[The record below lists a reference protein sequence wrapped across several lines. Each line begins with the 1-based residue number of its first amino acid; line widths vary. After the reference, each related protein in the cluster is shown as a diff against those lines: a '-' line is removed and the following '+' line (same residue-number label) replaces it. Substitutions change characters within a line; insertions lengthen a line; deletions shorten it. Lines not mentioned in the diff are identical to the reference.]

1 MSDELHQLTEKRFT
15 LRKRITLLGWIWLT
29 ITSAAYVL
37 VVYYRPFANLLGIEA
52 FEVHHGVW
60 PEVAI
65 LCGTLIVL
73 KAVYLRIFR
82 RSEQRAEFASLKE
95 ALLQGRVQRMSL
107 ATRCIFLLGALALVS
122 VGWFAR
128 EPIGTRILALAVPL
142 FLIFAAVE
150 LNFSIQPGETLL
162 PDPHDELLLFFR
174 ARMLKV
180 GYVTAILALTALYV
194 ASLFASPYMGLLV
207 PIALTISLLVPA
219 FVYRRLDR
227 QADE

>member
-1 MSDELHQLTEKRFT
+1 MSDELYRLTKPFT
-15 LRKRITLLGWIWLT
+15 LRRWIRLT
-29 ITSAAYVL
+29 ILSAANGL

-65 LCGTLIVL
+65 LCGALIVL
-73 KAVYLRIFR
+73 KTVSLLIFR
-82 RSEQRAEFASLKE
+82 RSEQLAEFASLKE
-95 ALLQGRVQRMSL
+95 ALLQGRVKRMSL
-107 ATRCIFLLGALALVS
+107 AARCIFLLGALALVS
-122 VGWFAR
+122 VGWFS
-128 EPIGTRILALAVPL
+128 IGTRILALAVPL
-142 FLIFAAVE
+142 FLLFSAVE
-150 LNFSIQPGETLL
+150 LNFIIHPGETEL

>member
-1 MSDELHQLTEKRFT
+1 MSDELHRLTEKPFT
-15 LRKRITLLGWIWLT
+15 PRNRIRWVRLT
-29 ITSAAYVL
+29 ILSAANGL

-60 PEVAI
+60 PEIAI
-65 LCGTLIVL
+65 LCGALIGL
-73 KAVYLRIFR
+73 EAVYLLIFR
-82 RSEQRAEFASLKE
+82 RSEQLTEFASLKE

-122 VGWFAR
+122 LGWF
-128 EPIGTRILALAVPL
+128 PIGTRILALAVPL
-142 FLIFAAVE
+142 FLLFAAVE
-150 LNFSIQPGETLL
+150 LNFIIYPGETLH

-207 PIALTISLLVPA
+207 PVALTISLLVPA

>member
-1 MSDELHQLTEKRFT
+1 MSDELYRLTKPFT
-15 LRKRITLLGWIWLT
+15 LRRWIRLT
-29 ITSAAYVL
+29 ILSAANVL
-37 VVYYRPFANLLGIEA
+37 VIYYRPFANLLGIEA

-65 LCGTLIVL
+65 LCGALIVL
-73 KAVYLRIFR
+73 KTVSLLIFR
-82 RSEQRAEFASLKE
+82 RSEQLAEFASLKE
-95 ALLQGRVQRMSL
+95 ALLQGRVKRMSL
-107 ATRCIFLLGALALVS
+107 AARCIFLLGALALVS
-122 VGWFAR
+122 VGWFS
-128 EPIGTRILALAVPL
+128 IGTRILALAVPL
-142 FLIFAAVE
+142 FLLFSAVE
-150 LNFSIQPGETLL
+150 LNFIIHPGETEL

>member
-1 MSDELHQLTEKRFT
+1 MSDELYRLTKPFT
-15 LRKRITLLGWIWLT
+15 LRRWIRLT
-29 ITSAAYVL
+29 ILSAANVL
-37 VVYYRPFANLLGIEA
+37 VIYYRPFANLLGIEA

-65 LCGTLIVL
+65 LCGALIVL
-73 KAVYLRIFR
+73 EAVYLRIFR
-82 RSEQRAEFASLKE
+82 RSEQLAEFASLRE

-122 VGWFAR
+122 VGWF
-128 EPIGTRILALAVPL
+128 PIGTRILALAVPL
-142 FLIFAAVE
+142 FLLFAAVE
-150 LNFSIQPGETLL
+150 LTCIIYPGETLH

-180 GYVTAILALTALYV
+180 GYVTAIVALTALYV
-194 ASLFASPYMGLLV
+194 ASLFASPYMGLLL

-219 FVYRRLDR
+219 FVYRRLDL

>member
-1 MSDELHQLTEKRFT
+1 MSDELHRLEKPFT
-15 LRKRITLLGWIWLT
+15 LRRWIWLT
-29 ITSAAYVL
+29 ILSAANVF
-37 VVYYRPFANLLGIEA
+37 VVYYRPFANLPGIEA
-52 FEVHHGVW
+52 FEVHHGIW

-65 LCGTLIVL
+65 LSGVLIVL
-73 KAVYLRIFR
+73 KAVYLGIFR

-107 ATRCIFLLGALALVS
+107 AIRCIFLLGALALVS
-122 VGWFAR
+122 LGWF
-128 EPIGTRILALAVPL
+128 PIGTRILAIAVPL
-142 FLIFAAVE
+142 FLLFAAVE
-150 LNFSIQPGETLL
+150 LTCIIYPSETLH

-174 ARMLKV
+174 ARMIKV

-194 ASLFASPYMGLLV
+194 ASLFASPYMGLLL

>member
-1 MSDELHQLTEKRFT
+1 MSDELHRLTEKPFT
-15 LRKRITLLGWIWLT
+15 PRNRIRWVRLT
-29 ITSAAYVL
+29 ILSAANGL

-65 LCGTLIVL
+65 LCGALIGL
-73 KAVYLRIFR
+73 EAVYLLIFR
-82 RSEQRAEFASLKE
+82 RSEQLTEFASLKE

-122 VGWFAR
+122 LGWF
-128 EPIGTRILALAVPL
+128 PIGTRILALAVPL
-142 FLIFAAVE
+142 FLLFAAVE
-150 LNFSIQPGETLL
+150 LNFIIYPGETLH
-162 PDPHDELLLFFR
+162 PDPHDELLLFFQ

-207 PIALTISLLVPA
+207 PVALTISLLVPA

>member
-1 MSDELHQLTEKRFT
+1 MSDELYRLTKPFT
-15 LRKRITLLGWIWLT
+15 LRRWIRLT
-29 ITSAAYVL
+29 ILSAANVL
-37 VVYYRPFANLLGIEA
+37 VIYYRPFANLLGIEA

-65 LCGTLIVL
+65 LCGALIVL
-73 KAVYLRIFR
+73 EAVYLRIFR
-82 RSEQRAEFASLKE
+82 RSEQLAEFASLKE
-95 ALLQGRVQRMSL
+95 ALLQGRVKRMSL
-107 ATRCIFLLGALALVS
+107 AARCIFLLGALALVS
-122 VGWFAR
+122 VGWFS
-128 EPIGTRILALAVPL
+128 IGTRILALAVPL
-142 FLIFAAVE
+142 FLLFSAVE
-150 LNFSIQPGETLL
+150 LNFIIHPGETEL

>member
-15 LRKRITLLGWIWLT
+15 QRKRITLLGWIWLT
-29 ITSAAYVL
+29 MLSAANVL
-37 VVYYRPFANLLGIEA
+37 VLFYRPFANLLGIEA

-65 LCGTLIVL
+65 LCGALIVL
-73 KAVYLRIFR
+73 KAVYLQIFR
-82 RSEQRAEFASLKE
+82 RSEQLTELASFKE
-95 ALLQGRVQRMSL
+95 ALLQGRVLRMSL

-128 EPIGTRILALAVPL
+128 EPIGTRILALL
-142 FLIFAAVE
+142 FLLFAAVE
-150 LNFSIQPGETLL
+150 LNFIIHPGETLR

-194 ASLFASPYMGLLV
+194 ASLFASPYVGLLV

>member
-1 MSDELHQLTEKRFT
+1 MSDELYRLTKPFT
-15 LRKRITLLGWIWLT
+15 LRRWISLT
-29 ITSAAYVL
+29 IQSAAYVL
-37 VVYYRPFANLLGIEA
+37 VIYYRPFANLPGIEA

-65 LCGTLIVL
+65 LSGVL
-73 KAVYLRIFR
+73 MVLTALKEVYLGIFR

-95 ALLQGRVQRMSL
+95 ALLQGRVQRMSM
-107 ATRCIFLLGALALVS
+107 AARCIFLLGALALVS
-122 VGWFAR
+122 VGWF
-128 EPIGTRILALAVPL
+128 PIGTRILAIAVPL
-142 FLIFAAVE
+142 FLLFAAVE
-150 LNFSIQPGETLL
+150 LTCIIYPGETLH

-194 ASLFASPYMGLLV
+194 ASLFASPYMGLLL
-207 PIALTISLLVPA
+207 PIALTVSLLVPA

>member
-1 MSDELHQLTEKRFT
+1 MSDELYRLTKPFT
-15 LRKRITLLGWIWLT
+15 LRRWIRLT
-29 ITSAAYVL
+29 ILSAANVL
-37 VVYYRPFANLLGIEA
+37 VIYYRPFANLLGIEA

-65 LCGTLIVL
+65 LCGALIVL
-73 KAVYLRIFR
+73 EAVYLRIFR
-82 RSEQRAEFASLKE
+82 RSEQLAEFASLRE

-122 VGWFAR
+122 VGWF
-128 EPIGTRILALAVPL
+128 PIGTRILALAVPL
-142 FLIFAAVE
+142 FLLFAAVE
-150 LNFSIQPGETLL
+150 LNFIIYPGETLH

-180 GYVTAILALTALYV
+180 GYVTAIVALTALYV
-194 ASLFASPYMGLLV
+194 ASLFASPYMGLLL

-219 FVYRRLDR
+219 FVYRRLDL